1 MKRKKTILS
10 MFLIPLLFL
19 AIFQGV
25 FPFLMLVMGNV
36 KATLEN
42 NAINV
47 DRHIVEN
54 RRYTLENNMVGDW
67 GKLQEESNVV
77 AKNLEN
83 LLAEYDAD
91 IDDFISSDEM
101 QNRLLSDVF
110 SYMIEDI
117 QHRKTSG
124 IFLIMANDNP
134 IDQPSTYN
142 GFFVRDSDPQT
153 TTAKNTDL
161 LMECGDKNL
170 ARGENIAL
178 DSPWRTKFS
187 FEGAGN
193 READKFFYTP
203 YTAALANIDTD
214 MVNLGYWSTP
224 FILHDNYQDSHK
236 MITYSMPLVYNGR
249 VYGILGTELSTT
261 YILGQTAVK
270 DLDKN
275 LNAGCMLAID
285 IGGGT
290 YTSISGIGVLYDTVT
305 QNGDTFKTETT
316 KNKGLNRVVGSK
328 VGEQNIYCIAEPLS
342 IYSNNVPYDNT
353 AWTVI
358 GLVSEN
364 SIYEAGNQLY
374 EHFLMIIVICVFI
387 AVIFTVILT
396 HRITRPIYRLIS
408 SVNGG
413 MKGLNSFRP
422 SNIYEIDE
430 LHDRFKGLARAEI
443 NTASQLMEEKEK
455 YRIAVESSEDGF
467 FSYLIDTDEIDIVNS
482 HKCDGR
488 WKFENDFKPK
498 IMNSVYPDDR
508 NILEDF
514 YRKIPEEFNRDL
526 RLKLAGEEEYQ
537 WYRVTGRLV
546 KGERAN
552 KGMFIG
558 SFRNINDEKLLEI
571 ERQHKEETDPV
582 TSFYI
587 LKAGR
592 AKIQKRRNVAPNGA
606 MFNID
611 VDNLDNIN
619 TKYGSTFGDLI
630 LKELSKQIADKFAD
644 CRGTVFLRS
653 GIDEIIGWLPGVL
666 PAAAERKL
674 AELEKE
680 FSAILPSGAVDLH
693 FHAGIIH
700 CDDTYDD
707 AKVVNHLQRVVD
719 HAKYA
724 EVPVVIYSDDL
735 PDINTDT
742 SFGKAVPAG
751 VADEVELSTLA
762 MDMFNHNNS
771 KEPALDLLALK
782 LSEKYG
788 IKNLIITAFNHDY
801 MSVNVDYCW
810 KDPENKIKKKVF
822 HYTQTQY
829 EAFLNVV
836 KYAQIQKVTGEM
848 TGLSRLGVVSPDET
862 GLVIHMND
870 NGVYSGSIMIVG
882 VTDELAANKE
892 FVETVKKLRNV
903 IQNKANQDKHD
914 RAAKAKSEFLARM
927 SHEIRT
933 PMNGIIGMTE
943 IALKE
948 GQSPEK
954 VLDCLQ
960 KIQRSSNYL
969 LSLLND
975 ILDMSKIESDK
986 MQLVE
991 RDFNLEKLLEDLH
1004 ALLDAKFA
1012 EKNQKFIS
1020 DITLA
1025 HSSFL
1030 GDPIRINQ
1038 ILINLLGN
1046 AIKFTDP
1053 GKNISLIVK
1062 ETAFEGGKSQIY
1074 FAVKDQGIGISESNR
1089 QRIFQNFE
1097 QVEDTTGSR
1106 QGTGLGLA
1114 ISRRLVHMM
1123 DSEILLTSQPGKGS
1137 TFEFTLMLMPADP
1150 HGENNS
1156 GRDDDLQFPG
1166 VNVLICEDNDLNAE
1180 IVQTILSDY
1189 KINVIT
1195 AVNGQDGVEKFARS
1209 QEGYFGLVLMDI
1221 MMPNLNGLDATRKI
1235 RNLPRA
1241 DSKTVPI
1248 VAMSANAFDE
1258 DKKRSL
1264 ARGMNAHISKPIN
1277 VPMLEN
1283 ILIKFVRKKGEKPQK
1298 ES

>member
-25 FPFLMLVMGNV
+25 FPFLMLVAGNI

-67 GKLQEESNVV
+67 GNLQEESNVV

-83 LLAEYDAD
+83 LLAEYGAD

-110 SYMIEDI
+110 SYMVEDMR
-117 QHRKTSG
+117 HRKTSG

-134 IDQPSTYN
+134 IDRPSAYN

-170 ARGENIAL
+170 ARDENIAL

-193 READKFFYTP
+193 RNADKFFYTP

-224 FILHDNYQDSHK
+224 FILHDDYQDSHK
-236 MITYSMPLVYNGR
+236 MITYSMPLVYKGR

-261 YILGQTAVK
+261 YILGQAAVK

-290 YTSISGIGVLYDTVT
+290 YTSISGTGVLYDTVT
-305 QNGDTFKTETT
+305 QNGNTFKTETT

-328 VGEQNIYCIAEPLS
+328 VGEQNIYCISES
-342 IYSNNVPYDNT
+342 ISLYGNNVPYDNT

-374 EHFLMIIVICVFI
+374 KHFFVMIVICICI
-387 AVIFTVILT
+387 AVVFTVILT
-396 HRITRPIYRLIS
+396 HRITWPINRLIS

-413 MKGLNSFRP
+413 MKGLNSFQP

-430 LHDRFKGLARAEI
+430 LHERFKELTQTEI
-443 NTASQLMEEKEK
+443 TTASQLMEEKEK
-455 YRIAVESSEDGF
+455 YRIAVESSKDAF
-467 FSYLIDTDEIDIVNS
+467 FSYFTDTDEIDIVNS
-482 HKCDGR
+482 QNFDGR
-488 WKFENDFKPK
+488 WNFGKDLKPK
-498 IMNSVYPDDR
+498 LINRIHPDDR
-508 NILEDF
+508 IVINEY
-514 YRKIPEEFNRDL
+514 YRKNPGEFNRDL
-526 RLKLAGEEEYQ
+526 RLKLCDKGEYQ
-537 WYRVTGRLV
+537 WFRISGRQF
-546 KGERAN
+546 KGERDN

-558 SFRNINDEKLLEI
+558 SFRNINDEKLLEA
-571 ERQHKEETDPV
+571 ERQHRSETDTV
-582 TSFYI
+582 TSFYT
-587 LKAGR
+587 LKAGTG
-592 AKIQKRRNVAPNGA
+592 KIKARRNVAPKGD
-606 MFNID
+606 MFLID
-611 VDNLDNIN
+611 VDNFDTIN

-644 CRGTVFLRS
+644 CPDSIFLRPD
-653 GIDEIIGWLPGVL
+653 IDEIIGWLPGVSSEVT
-666 PAAAERKL
+666 ERKL
-674 AELEKE
+674 AELGEE
-680 FSAILPSGAVDLH
+680 FSAILPSGTVDLH

-707 AKVVNHLQRVVD
+707 EKIINHIKRAVNH
-719 HAKYA
+719 AKDT
-724 EVPVVIYSDDL
+724 EVPVVIYNDDL
-735 PDINTDT
+735 PDVNVNVNFDKVIPT
-742 SFGKAVPAG
+742 GL
-751 VADEVELSTLA
+751 ADGVELSTLA

-782 LSEKYG
+782 LSENYG
-788 IKNLIITAFNHDY
+788 IKNLIITAFNRDY

-810 KDPENKIKKKVF
+810 KDPENKINKKVF
-822 HYTQTQY
+822 HYTQ
-829 EAFLNVV
+829 ARLDALLNTV
-836 KYAQIQKVTGEM
+836 KYTQIQKINSSMRE
-848 TGLSRLGVVSPDET
+848 LSNFGIIPPGET

-870 NGVYSGSIMIVG
+870 NGAYSGSILIIG
-882 VTDELAANKE
+882 ISDELADNEE
-892 FVETVKKLRNV
+892 FIETVKKLRNV
-903 IQNKANQDKHD
+903 IQINANQYKHD
-914 RAAKAKSEFLARM
+914 QAAKAKSEFLARM

-954 VLDCLQ
+954 VLDCLR
-960 KIQRSSNYL
+960 KVQRSSNYL

-991 RDFNLEKLLEDLH
+991 RDFDLEKLLEDLH
-1004 ALLDAKFA
+1004 DLLEVKFA
-1012 EKNQKFIS
+1012 EKDQKFIS
-1020 DITLA
+1020 DITLV

-1038 ILINLLGN
+1038 VLINLLGN
-1046 AIKFTDP
+1046 AIKFTGP
-1053 GKNISLIVK
+1053 GKNISLTVK
-1062 ETAFEGGKSQIY
+1062 ETAFEGGKSQIH
-1074 FAVKDQGIGISESNR
+1074 FAVKDQGIGISEGDM

-1097 QVEDTTGSR
+1097 QVENTIGSR

-1114 ISRRLVHMM
+1114 ISRRLIHMM
-1123 DSEILLTSQPGKGS
+1123 DSEILLSSQPGKGS
-1137 TFEFTLMLMPADP
+1137 VFEFTLMLMPVSP
-1150 HGENNS
+1150 HAENNDS
-1156 GRDDDLQFPG
+1156 RGVDLRFPG
-1166 VNVLICEDNDLNAE
+1166 VNVLVCEDNDLNAE
-1180 IVQTILSDY
+1180 IVSTILGDY

-1195 AVNGQDGVEKFARS
+1195 TVNGREGVEKFARS
-1209 QEGYFGLVLMDI
+1209 PEGYFSLVLMDI
-1221 MMPNLNGLDATRKI
+1221 MMPKLNGLDATQKI

-1248 VAMSANAFDE
+1248 VAMSANSFDE
-1258 DKKRSL
+1258 DEKRSL
-1264 ARGMNAHISKPIN
+1264 ARGMNAHLSKPIN

-1283 ILIKFVRKKGEKPQK
+1283 VLIKFVSKKGEEIQK
-1298 ES
+1298 EN

>member
-25 FPFLMLVMGNV
+25 FPFLMLVMGNI

-42 NAINV
+42 NAINI

-67 GKLQEESNVV
+67 GKLQEESHVV
-77 AKNLEN
+77 TKNLEN

-110 SYMIEDI
+110 SYMVEDI
-117 QHRKTSG
+117 RHRKTTG

-134 IDQPSTYN
+134 IDQPSDYN

-153 TTAKNTDL
+153 ATAQNTDL

-170 ARGENIAL
+170 ARDENIAL

-187 FEGAGN
+187 FAGDGN
-193 READKFFYTP
+193 RDADKFFYTP
-203 YTAALANIDTD
+203 YKAALANIDTD

-224 FILHDNYQDSHK
+224 FILQDNYQDNHK

-249 VYGILGTELSTT
+249 VYGILGTELSTN
-261 YILGQTAVK
+261 YILGQGTIK
-270 DLDKN
+270 DLDEN

-285 IGGGT
+285 IGDGT
-290 YTSISGIGVLYDTVT
+290 YTSIAGNGVLYNTVN
-305 QNGDTFKTETT
+305 QNGNTFKVETT

-328 VGEQNIYCIAEPLS
+328 VGEQNIYCIAQPLS
-342 IYSNNVPYDNT
+342 LYSNNVPYDNT
-353 AWTVI
+353 AWTFI
-358 GLVSEN
+358 GFVSEN
-364 SIYEAGNQLY
+364 SIYEMGNQLY
-374 EHFLMIIVICVFI
+374 NHFFMIIVISIFV
-387 AVIFTVILT
+387 AVVFTVILT
-396 HRITRPIYRLIS
+396 HRLVQPIYRLIS
-408 SVNGG
+408 SVKGG

-430 LHDRFKGLARAEI
+430 LHDRFKGLARAEV

-455 YRIAVESSEDGF
+455 YRIAVESSEDAF
-467 FSYLIDTDEIDIVNS
+467 FSYFIDTDEMEIVNS
-482 HKCDGR
+482 HRCDGR
-488 WKFENDFKPK
+488 WNFEKDLKPR

-508 NILEDF
+508 NIVEDF
-514 YRKIPEEFNRDL
+514 YNKKPEEFNRDL

-546 KGERAN
+546 KGERDN
-552 KGMFIG
+552 KGKFIG
-558 SFRNINDEKLLEI
+558 SFRNINEEKLIEI

-582 TSFYI
+582 TSFYTF
-587 LKAGR
+587 KAGI
-592 AKIQKRRNVAPNGA
+592 AKVKNRRNVAPNGA
-606 MFNID
+606 MFIVY

-619 TKYGSTFGDLI
+619 TKYGSTFGDLV
-630 LKELSKQIADKFAD
+630 LKELSKQIDGKFAD
-644 CRGTVFLRS
+644 CPDRVFLRS
-653 GIDEIIGWLPGVL
+653 DIGEITGWLPGVL

-693 FHAGIIH
+693 FHAGITA
-700 CDDTYDD
+700 CDDTCGDT
-707 AKVVNHLQRVVD
+707 KITNHLQRAVS
-719 HAKYA
+719 HAKYT
-724 EVPVVIYSDDL
+724 EVPVVIYNEDL
-735 PDINTDT
+735 PDINVNINLD
-742 SFGKAVPAG
+742 KVVPVG
-751 VADEVELSTLA
+751 VADGVELSTLA

-822 HYTQTQY
+822 RYTQTQY
-829 EAFLNVV
+829 DKILNMV

-848 TGLSRLGVVSPDET
+848 TGLSHVGFVSPGET
-862 GLVIHMND
+862 GLIINMND
-870 NGVYSGSIMIVG
+870 KGVYSGSILMVG

-903 IQNKANQDKHD
+903 IQNKVNQNKHD

-954 VLDCLQ
+954 ILDCLR
-960 KIQRSSNYL
+960 KVQRSSNYL

-986 MQLVE
+986 MQLVV
-991 RDFNLEKLLEDLH
+991 RDFNLEKLLGDLH

-1012 EKNQKFIS
+1012 EKNQNFIS
-1020 DITLA
+1020 DITLV
-1025 HSSFL
+1025 HSSFM
-1030 GDPIRINQ
+1030 GDPVRINQ
-1038 ILINLLGN
+1038 ILVNLLGN

-1062 ETAFEGGKSQIY
+1062 ETAFEGGKSKIY
-1074 FAVKDQGIGISESNR
+1074 FAVKDQGIGITESDR
-1089 QRIFQNFE
+1089 QRIFQRFE
-1097 QVEDTTGSR
+1097 QVDDMTGTR
-1106 QGTGLGLA
+1106 QGTGLGLP

-1123 DSEILLTSQPGKGS
+1123 DSEILLSSEPGKGS
-1137 TFEFTLMLMPADP
+1137 TFEFTLMLMPAAP
-1150 HGENNS
+1150 HEENTGGRGE
-1156 GRDDDLQFPG
+1156 DLQFPG
-1166 VNVLICEDNDLNAE
+1166 VNVLVCEDNDLNAE

-1221 MMPNLNGLDATRKI
+1221 MMPKLNGLDATRKI

-1264 ARGMNAHISKPIN
+1264 ARGMNAHLSKPIN
-1277 VPMLEN
+1277 VPMLEK
-1283 ILIKFVRKKGEKPQK
+1283 ILIKFVSKKGEETQK